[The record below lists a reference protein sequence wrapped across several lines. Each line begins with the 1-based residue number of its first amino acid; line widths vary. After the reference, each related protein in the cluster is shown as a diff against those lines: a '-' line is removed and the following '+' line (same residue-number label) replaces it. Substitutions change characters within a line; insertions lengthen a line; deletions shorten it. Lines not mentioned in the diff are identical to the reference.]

1 MNNIFINQIGYTSE
15 GTKHAYIYSKDV
27 GMNTVFSLKDEK
39 GNTVYTA
46 NISKPIND
54 ELAGGEVS
62 CCNFSDF
69 TKEGIY
75 TISIGSEESDKLL
88 IGSEYYSQ
96 LFQSV
101 LKYFSLSRCG
111 CEINDEENKLWS
123 HEACHTSDAVIY
135 GTDRT
140 KKVIGGWHD
149 AGDYGRYIVAGS
161 KTVMDLLLAYDE
173 SKNSHIAFDILD
185 EVKFELKWMLD
196 MQRED
201 GAVYHKISCYHFCG
215 FIPPQNETDV
225 QVLAPISTAATCDFA
240 GCLSFASK
248 YYEEIDSDFSQT
260 LKTAALKALNY
271 AETHND
277 ELYNNPPEITTGCY
291 GDWNVTDE
299 RYFAL
304 CSVFVM
310 TKNKVYL
317 DKAIQIRN
325 EAKSKKEEFKEPWKK
340 NWNEGFGWGSVA
352 AYGTEILLKNAD
364 LIQDKEI
371 IKDLQNGIIEKAEH
385 LLSNSKKSG
394 FGISLNHIFWGSNGA
409 ISDECH
415 MLLLAYDITG
425 KKEYLHVAE
434 KNVDYILGC
443 NPLNICYVTGN
454 GINSPVNPHHRQSGF
469 LKNVMPGMLA
479 GGPSA
484 GLQDDIA
491 KNYLKDKAPLLCYI
505 DHTGSY
511 STNEVAIYWNSPFA
525 YTLAKLKLV

>member
-1 MNNIFINQIGYTSE
+1 MSKIFINQIGYEST
-15 GTKHAYIYSKDV
+15 GTKFAYIFSNDTGK
-27 GMNTVFSLKDEK
+27 NTTFNLKDIK
-39 GNTVYTA
+39 GNTVYTS
-46 NISKPIND
+46 NISKPVND
-54 ELAGGEVS
+54 DLAGGEVV
-62 CCNFSDF
+62 CCDFSDF
-69 TKEGIY
+69 CQEGIY
-75 TISIGSEESDKLL
+75 IISVGSEESDKIQ
-88 IGSEYYSQ
+88 IGTVNYDKLFYS
-96 LFQSV
+96 S

-111 CEINDEENKLWS
+111 CEINEDDNTLWN
-123 HEACHTSDAVIY
+123 HESCHTSDAVIY
-135 GTDRT
+135 GTDKT
-140 KKVIGGWHD
+140 KKVLGGWHD

-173 SKNSHIAFDILD
+173 SKDLNNSFDILE

-215 FIPPQNETDV
+215 FILPQNEKDV
-225 QVLAPISTAATCDFA
+225 QVLAPVSTAATCDFA
-240 GCLSFASK
+240 GCLAFASK
-248 YYEEIDSDFSQT
+248 YYENTDSEFSAK
-260 LKTAALKALNY
+260 LKSAALKALNY

-317 DKAIQIRN
+317 DKAIQIRK
-325 EAKSKKEEFKEPWKK
+325 EAKSKKEEFKEPWKR

-352 AYGTEILLKNAD
+352 AYGTEILLKNDSLIENKDILAD
-364 LIQDKEI
+364 LK
-371 IKDLQNGIIEKAEH
+371 NGIIEKAD
-385 LLSNSKKSG
+385 LLVENSKKSG
-394 FGISLNHIFWGSNGA
+394 FKISLGHVFWGSNGA
-409 ISDECH
+409 ICDESH

-425 KKEYLHVAE
+425 DKKYLQVA
-434 KNVDYILGC
+434 KNNVDYVLGC
-443 NPLNICYVTGN
+443 NPLDICYVSGN
-454 GINSPVNPHHRQSGF
+454 GIHSPVNPHHRQSGF

-491 KNYLKDKAPLLCYI
+491 KKFLKDKAPLLCYI

-511 STNEVAIYWNSPFA
+511 STNEVAIYWNSPFV
-525 YTLAKLKLV
+525 YSLAKLKLV